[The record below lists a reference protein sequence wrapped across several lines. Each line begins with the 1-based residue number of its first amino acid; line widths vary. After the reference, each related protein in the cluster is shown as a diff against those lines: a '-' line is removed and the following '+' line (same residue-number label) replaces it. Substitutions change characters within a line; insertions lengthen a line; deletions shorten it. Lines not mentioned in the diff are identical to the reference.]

1 MNTAESL
8 RPCRQSAMIKQG
20 LLLGALFGLWVLQ
33 LSRFDRRLSPRCVS
47 LQYPE
52 VDSCEV
58 VQCHFVV
65 WHICGKALCRPA

>member
-1 MNTAESL
+1 
-8 RPCRQSAMIKQG
+8 MIKQG

-33 LSRFDRRLSPRCVS
+33 LSRCVS

-52 VDSCEV
+52 VDGCEV